1 MKKKPAKREFTKM
14 QKGEIRRKIAK
25 VKKKKKDIK
34 ANNLLL
40 ALRMYS
46 QGTSNKIIAESLE
59 YNYTYI
65 SELVSKYMKE
75 GIEAIVED
83 KRTTNNRRMSY
94 EKEAEFLEGFKE
106 KAEAGELLT
115 IKEILVKWEEETG
128 EPSGSSTIYA
138 LLKRHGWRKLK
149 PRPENPKKASEEE
162 IESSKKLTKNT
173 RGYYW
178 QTSETSTKSTITCD

>member
-1 MKKKPAKREFTKM
+1 MPGKRTFTKM
-14 QKGEIRRKIAK
+14 QKGEIRRVLAK

-34 ANNLLL
+34 AYNRLL

-46 QGTSNKIIAESLE
+46 QGTSNKVIAESLE
-59 YNYTYI
+59 YNYYYI
-65 SELVSKYMKE
+65 SELVSKYIKE

-83 KRTTNNRRMSY
+83 KRTSNNRRMSV
-94 EKEAEFLEGFKE
+94 EEEAEFLEGFRE

-115 IKEILVKWEEETG
+115 IKEILQKWEEVTG

-149 PRPENPKKASEEE
+149 PRLENPKKASAEE

-173 RGYYW
+173 KGYYW
-178 QTSETSTKSTITCD
+178 QTSERNTKSMIM